1 MQLLNNLYTIVAK
14 DIPDDKISYNIKLDA
29 NHFIYQ
35 AHFPNEPITPGVPG
49 VCIIQIAKELL
60 EDSLAK
66 RLKIYLVKNVKFL
79 SVISPITTPQ
89 ISCIFDKI
97 TTEENGNTYHVQVHL
112 LSNDTTLA
120 KLSFSCKC
128 HDGKQ

>member
-1 MQLLNNLYTIVAK
+1 MILLNNLYTRVAK
-14 DIPDDKISYNIKLDA
+14 DISDDKISYNIKLDV

-35 AHFPNEPITPGVPG
+35 AHFPDEPITPG

-60 EDSLAK
+60 EDYFAK
-66 RLKIYLVKNVKFL
+66 QMKIYLIKNVKFL

-112 LSNDTTLA
+112 QSNNTTLA

>member
-1 MQLLNNLYTIVAK
+1 MILLNNLYTIVAR
-14 DIPDDKISYNIKLDA
+14 DSSDSKISYDIKLDA

-35 AHFPNEPITPGVPG
+35 VHFPNEPITPGA
-49 VCIIQIAKELL
+49 CIIQIAKELL
-60 EDSLAK
+60 EDYFAK
-66 RLKIYLVKNVKFL
+66 QMKIYLIKNVKFL

-89 ISCIFDKI
+89 ISCIYDKI
-97 TTEENGNTYHVQVHL
+97 MSEENGNTYHVQVHL

>member
-1 MQLLNNLYTIVAK
+1 MILLNNLYTIVAR
-14 DIPDDKISYNIKLDA
+14 DFSDNKIKFDIKLDA

-35 AHFPNEPITPGVPG
+35 AHFPNEPITPG

-89 ISCIFDKI
+89 ISCIYDKI
-97 TTEENGNTYHVQVHL
+97 MSEEKSNTYHVQIHL
-112 LSNDTTLA
+112 QSNDTPLA
-120 KLSFSCKC
+120 KLSFTCKH

>member
-1 MQLLNNLYTIVAK
+1 MILLNNLYTIVAR
-14 DIPDDKISYNIKLDA
+14 DFSDNKIKFDIKLDA

-35 AHFPNEPITPGVPG
+35 AHFPNEPITPG

-79 SVISPITTPQ
+79 SIISPITTPQ

-120 KLSFSCKC
+120 KLSFTCKH

>member
-35 AHFPNEPITPGVPG
+35 AHFPNEPITPGV
-49 VCIIQIAKELL
+49 CIIQIAKELL

-66 RLKIYLVKNVKFL
+66 RLKIYFVKNVKFL
-79 SVISPITTPQ
+79 SIISPITTPLV
-89 ISCIFDKI
+89 SCVFDKI
-97 TTEENGNTYHVQVHL
+97 TAEDNGNAYRVQVHIQ
-112 LSNDTTLA
+112 SNETPLA
-120 KLSFSCKC
+120 KISFLCKC

>member
-35 AHFPNEPITPGVPG
+35 AHFPNEPITPGV
-49 VCIIQIAKELL
+49 CIIQIAKELL

-79 SVISPITTPQ
+79 SIISPITTPLV
-89 ISCIFDKI
+89 SCVFDKI
-97 TTEENGNTYHVQVHL
+97 TAEDNGNAYRVQVHL
-112 LSNDTTLA
+112 QSNDTPLA
-120 KLSFSCKC
+120 KLSFTCKH

>member
-14 DIPDDKISYNIKLDA
+14 DIGCNQISYDIKLDA
-29 NHFIYQ
+29 THFIYQ
-35 AHFPNEPITPGVPG
+35 AHFPNEPITPG

-112 LSNDTTLA
+112 QSNNTTLA

>member
-35 AHFPNEPITPGVPG
+35 AHFPIEPITPG

-79 SVISPITTPQ
+79 SNNASD
-89 ISCIFDKI
+89 FL
-97 TTEENGNTYHVQVHL
+97 H
-112 LSNDTTLA
+112 
-120 KLSFSCKC
+120 F
-128 HDGKQ
+128 

>member
-35 AHFPNEPITPGVPG
+35 AHFPNEPITPGV
-49 VCIIQIAKELL
+49 CIIQIAKELL

-66 RLKIYLVKNVKFL
+66 RLKIYFVKNVKFL
-79 SVISPITTPQ
+79 SIISPITTPQ
-89 ISCIFDKI
+89 ISCIYDKI
-97 TTEENGNTYHVQVHL
+97 MSEDNGNAYRVQVHIQ
-112 LSNDTTLA
+112 SNETPLA
-120 KLSFSCKC
+120 KISFLCKC

>member
-1 MQLLNNLYTIVAK
+1 MILLNNLYTIVAR
-14 DIPDDKISYNIKLDA
+14 DFSDNKIKFDIKLDA

-35 AHFPNEPITPGVPG
+35 AHFPNEPITPG

-120 KLSFSCKC
+120 KLSFTCKH

>member
-35 AHFPNEPITPGVPG
+35 AHFPNEPITPGV
-49 VCIIQIAKELL
+49 CIIQIAKELL

-79 SVISPITTPQ
+79 SIISPITTPQ
-89 ISCIFDKI
+89 ISCIYDKI
-97 TTEENGNTYHVQVHL
+97 MSEDNGNAYRVQVHIQ
-112 LSNDTTLA
+112 SNETPLA
-120 KLSFSCKC
+120 KISFLCKC

>member
-35 AHFPNEPITPGVPG
+35 AHFPNEPITPGV
-49 VCIIQIAKELL
+49 CIIQIAKELL

-79 SVISPITTPQ
+79 SIISPITTPQ

-112 LSNDTTLA
+112 LSNDTTLS

>member
-35 AHFPNEPITPGVPG
+35 AHFPNEPITPGV
-49 VCIIQIAKELL
+49 CIIQIAKELL

-79 SVISPITTPQ
+79 SIISPITTPQ

-97 TTEENGNTYHVQVHL
+97 TTEDNGNAYRVQVHIQ
-112 LSNDTTLA
+112 SNETPLA
-120 KLSFSCKC
+120 KISFLCKC

>member
-14 DIPDDKISYNIKLDA
+14 DIPDDKISYNIKLDV

-35 AHFPNEPITPGVPG
+35 AHFPDEPITPG

-60 EDSLAK
+60 EDYLAK

-79 SVISPITTPQ
+79 SIISPITTPQ

-97 TTEENGNTYHVQVHL
+97 MAEKESSTYRVQVHL
-112 LSNDTTLA
+112 QSNDTPLA
-120 KLSFSCKC
+120 KLSFTCKH

>member
-1 MQLLNNLYTIVAK
+1 MILKNSLFSIKSKSVTDLEIRY
-14 DIPDDKISYNIKLDA
+14 DILLDA

-35 AHFPNEPITPGVPG
+35 VHFPNEPITPGA
-49 VCIIQIAKELL
+49 CIIQIAKELL

-79 SVISPITTPQ
+79 SIISPITTPQ

-112 LSNDTTLA
+112 QSNDTPLA
-120 KLSFSCKC
+120 KLSFTCKH

>member
-1 MQLLNNLYTIVAK
+1 MILLNNLYTIVAR
-14 DIPDDKISYNIKLDA
+14 DSSDSKISYDIKLDA

-35 AHFPNEPITPGVPG
+35 VHFPNEPITPGA
-49 VCIIQIAKELL
+49 CIIQIAKELL
-60 EDSLAK
+60 EDYFAK
-66 RLKIYLVKNVKFL
+66 QMKIYLIKNVKFL

-112 LSNDTTLA
+112 QSNDTPLA
-120 KLSFSCKC
+120 KLSFTCKH

>member
-1 MQLLNNLYTIVAK
+1 MILLNNLYTIVAR
-14 DIPDDKISYNIKLDA
+14 DFSDNKIKFDIKLDA

-35 AHFPNEPITPGVPG
+35 AHFPNEPITPG

-112 LSNDTTLA
+112 QSNDTPLA
-120 KLSFSCKC
+120 KLSFTCKH

>member
-35 AHFPNEPITPGVPG
+35 AHFPNEPITPGA
-49 VCIIQIAKELL
+49 CIIQIAKELL

-79 SVISPITTPQ
+79 SIISPITTPQ
-89 ISCIFDKI
+89 ISCIYDKI
-97 TTEENGNTYHVQVHL
+97 MSEEKSNTYHVQVHL
-112 LSNDTTLA
+112 QSNDTPLA
-120 KLSFSCKC
+120 KLSFTCKH